1 MPSQIILASTSPYRK
16 EILSKLG
23 IPFCCCSPDIDET
36 PLPQE
41 TPEAHVT
48 RLAKEKARAGA
59 QSFDQGL
66 VIGSDQVAVING
78 KIIGKPLNH
87 EAAVSQLT
95 SASNQIIT
103 FYTGIALHNI
113 TTNETEARC
122 ETFKV
127 HFRALTQAQ
136 IEYYLRKEQPY
147 FCAGSFKSEGLGIA
161 LFNRLEGK
169 DPNTLI
175 GLPLITLIDMLA
187 RQGYV
192 VLDHHPKSAY

>member
-1 MPSQIILASTSPYRK
+1 MSSQIILASTSPYRK

-36 PLPQE
+36 PFKE
-41 TPEAHVT
+41 EAPEAHVV
-48 RLAKEKARAGA
+48 RLAKEKAKAGA
-59 QSFDQGL
+59 RLFTQGL

-78 KIIGKPLNH
+78 NIVGKPLNH

-95 SASNQIIT
+95 SASNQVIT

-113 TTNETEARC
+113 TTDVCEVRC
-122 ETFKV
+122 ETFRV
-127 HFRALTQAQ
+127 HFRALTTAQ
-136 IEYYLRKEQPY
+136 IEYYLQREQPY
-147 FCAGSFKSEGLGIA
+147 FCAGSFKCEGLGIA
-161 LFNRLEGK
+161 LFNQLEGK

-175 GLPLITLIDMLA
+175 GLPLITLIDMLS

-192 VLDHHPKSAY
+192 VLEHH

>member
-23 IPFCCCSPDIDET
+23 IPFCCCSPDIDEA
-36 PLPQE
+36 PLKE
-41 TPEAHVT
+41 EAPEAHVV
-48 RLAKEKARAGA
+48 RLAKEKAKAGA
-59 QSFDQGL
+59 ALYTQGL

-78 KIIGKPLNH
+78 EIVGKPLNH
-87 EAAVSQLT
+87 QAAVSQLT
-95 SASNQIIT
+95 SASNQVIT

-113 TTNETEARC
+113 TTDEYEVRC

-127 HFRALTQAQ
+127 HFRALTTAQ
-136 IEYYLRKEQPY
+136 IEYYLQHEQPY
-147 FCAGSFKSEGLGIA
+147 FCAGSFKCEGLGIA
-161 LFNRLEGK
+161 LFNQLEGK

-175 GLPLITLIDMLA
+175 GLPLITLIDMLS

-192 VLDHHPKSAY
+192 VLEHH